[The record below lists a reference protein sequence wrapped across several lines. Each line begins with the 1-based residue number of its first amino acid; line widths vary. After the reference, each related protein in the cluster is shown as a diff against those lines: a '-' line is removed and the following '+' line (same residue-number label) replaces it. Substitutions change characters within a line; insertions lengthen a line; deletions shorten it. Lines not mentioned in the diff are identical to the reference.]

1 MIDEEL
7 LIEQILSNLKV
18 RPGNLEC
25 AEQAG
30 EIIRIIKN
38 HQRIDEWNPTDKIM
52 PKYDGEYEAT
62 VRTLPGFNRIAPG
75 VVLNIR
81 MVYVS
86 GNWKSQWFQEIPY
99 YEVLAWKEIGE
110 PFKVR

>member
-7 LIEQILSNLKV
+7 LIEQILSNLKA

-25 AEQAG
+25 AEQAS
-30 EIIRIIKN
+30 EIISIIKN
-38 HQRIDEWNPTDKIM
+38 QKRIDEWNPTEKIM
-52 PKYDGEYEAT
+52 PKHDGEYEAT

-86 GNWKSQWFQEIPY
+86 GKWKSERFQEIPY
-99 YEVLAWKEIGE
+99 FQVLAWREIAE
-110 PFKVR
+110 PYKG